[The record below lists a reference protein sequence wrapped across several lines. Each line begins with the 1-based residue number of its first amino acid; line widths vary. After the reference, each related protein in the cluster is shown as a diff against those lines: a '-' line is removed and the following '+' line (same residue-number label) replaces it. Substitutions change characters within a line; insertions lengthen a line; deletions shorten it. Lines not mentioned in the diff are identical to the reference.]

1 MRIGTR
7 QGERGSSLVEMVV
20 VVPLLLLVMA
30 GVVDLGRAYFVSIK
44 VIDAARAGARYGV
57 TNPVGAE
64 MCASAMAEAENLP
77 LSVTLS
83 CSANPGTGS
92 GTPAKVTVSC
102 NFPMIMGGW
111 VGTSSIPIS
120 HTAAFRVR

>member
-1 MRIGTR
+1 MKRITG
-7 QGERGSSLVEMVV
+7 QCGKGFSLVEMVV

-92 GTPAKVTVSC
+92 GTPAKVTVLC
-102 NFPMIMGGW
+102 NFPMIMGDVLG
-111 VGTSSIPIS
+111 VSSIPIS